1 MSIVLENITKRFGN
15 QWVVDDVS
23 LEVADKELFV
33 LLGSSGSGKS
43 TILRMIAGLAEPSS
57 GRIMLHGRDVTHLT
71 PQDRGTGF
79 VFQNYSIF
87 RHMSVAEN
95 IEFGLKIRKVAK
107 KERRRRRE
115 QLLELVGLAGLGSR
129 YAQQLSGGQQQRV
142 ALARALVYE
151 PNVLLLDEPF
161 GALDVKIRAQ
171 LRRSLKEIQ
180 QRLGV
185 TTILVTHDQEEAFE
199 LADRIGVL
207 ERGRLLEVGP
217 GETLYGRP
225 RSLFAATFLGAGTVL
240 VGRAEQGQAK
250 FGALGLPIPEDAPHD
265 EGAPVQLL
273 FRPEQVVLGADQL
286 PPEVSVL
293 GKGKTVEAS
302 FSGALRRVRL
312 TMPRPQGVRQ
322 VAPVVPFGEEG
333 LLIDAS
339 VASETLLN
347 GEELWVGLRSW
358 TILKQPPPRLL
369 VCDAGKGST
378 APLHIAKL
386 LMEQWPAAATILA
399 VAENPEKGE
408 RLQTSLRERQE
419 AAELQQAELHVR
431 YGKPAEQIAA
441 EQAGAMYELLVTT
454 TRPISKGSRFF
465 KQRKSS
471 RLPARDSRA
480 RAKVLGETL
489 VKLLEHADIP
499 VLVAKGER
507 PSLRRVLICTAA
519 GEPGKSD
526 VRVGGRLAR
535 ILGAEVTL
543 LFVTRESEGPDSLT
557 RSHLDR
563 ASATLRANDVTSQVR
578 VRFAET
584 PLAGILEEAQEGDH
598 DLIVIGSHG
607 PRSRSLF
614 ALNDVTLQVLSTSDR
629 PVLVVPTNSM

>member
-43 TILRMIAGLAEPSS
+43 TILRMIAGLAQPSS

-250 FGALGLPIPEDAPHD
+250 FGALGLPIPGDAPHD

-273 FRPEQVVLGADQL
+273 FRPEQVVLAADQL
-286 PPEVSVL
+286 APEVPVL

-312 TMPRPQGVRQ
+312 TMPRPEGVRQ
-322 VAPVVPFGEEG
+322 IAPVVPFGEEG
-333 LLIDAS
+333 ELIDAS
-339 VASETLLN
+339 VAS
-347 GEELWVGLRSW
+347 
-358 TILKQPPPRLL
+358 
-369 VCDAGKGST
+369 
-378 APLHIAKL
+378 
-386 LMEQWPAAATILA
+386 
-399 VAENPEKGE
+399 
-408 RLQTSLRERQE
+408 
-419 AAELQQAELHVR
+419 
-431 YGKPAEQIAA
+431 
-441 EQAGAMYELLVTT
+441 
-454 TRPISKGSRFF
+454 
-465 KQRKSS
+465 
-471 RLPARDSRA
+471 
-480 RAKVLGETL
+480 
-489 VKLLEHADIP
+489 
-499 VLVAKGER
+499 
-507 PSLRRVLICTAA
+507 
-519 GEPGKSD
+519 
-526 VRVGGRLAR
+526 
-535 ILGAEVTL
+535 
-543 LFVTRESEGPDSLT
+543 
-557 RSHLDR
+557 
-563 ASATLRANDVTSQVR
+563 
-578 VRFAET
+578 
-584 PLAGILEEAQEGDH
+584 
-598 DLIVIGSHG
+598 
-607 PRSRSLF
+607 
-614 ALNDVTLQVLSTSDR
+614 
-629 PVLVVPTNSM
+629 